1 MNYCLIFLISA
12 WGYLSPGIINT
23 TVFAESG
30 FLRNKALQKLMLIA
44 ALFEGLYFALIKI
57 FIEQT
62 ELSSFV
68 TCATIFAAILIIGI
82 GIWTII
88 DALRNKVHQP
98 AASLKRAYFI
108 ICVHPQQFPFWLSW
122 LSVLSKYTKEGI
134 HVIPG
139 ALAAAVGCLMML
151 TLYSLAGKQ
160 VANLFTIYPKQIW
173 MSIGS
178 LYCLLGLLLL
188 L

>member
-1 MNYCLIFLISA
+1 NYCLIFLISA

-98 AASLKRAYFI
+98 AASL
-108 ICVHPQQFPFWLSW
+108 
-122 LSVLSKYTKEGI
+122 
-134 HVIPG
+134 
-139 ALAAAVGCLMML
+139 
-151 TLYSLAGKQ
+151 
-160 VANLFTIYPKQIW
+160 
-173 MSIGS
+173 
-178 LYCLLGLLLL
+178 
-188 L
+188 